1 MRRIFVL
8 TLIALGFM
16 VAGCGDYGPR
26 QEEPTAENAMSPAEL
41 EAAVARLLVKA
52 DLADETEDQVVEKCL
67 GCGLAMDG
75 SADHVVQSHGYE
87 IHFCTVACKERSD
100 EDIDKTIL
108 ALGELDEASTDA
120 TN

>member
-1 MRRIFVL
+1 MRRFFVL
-8 TLIALGFM
+8 TLIALGLM
-16 VAGCGDYGPR
+16 VAGCGGYGPR
-26 QEEPTAENAMSPAEL
+26 QEEPTAENAMSPEEL

-75 SADHVVQSHGYE
+75 SLDHAVQAHGYE
-87 IHFCTVACKERSD
+87 IHFCSASCKESAD
-100 EDIDKTIL
+100 EDIDQAIL

>member
-1 MRRIFVL
+1 MRRLFVL
-8 TLIALGFM
+8 TLIVLGLM
-16 VAGCGDYGPR
+16 IAGCGGYGPR

-41 EAAVARLLVKA
+41 EVAVARLLVKA

-87 IHFCTVACKERSD
+87 IHFCTAACKERSD
-100 EDIDKTIL
+100 EDIDKAIL
-108 ALGELDEASTDA
+108 ALGELDEESTEA